1 MKKDI
6 FKLGIVVVIVLFTS
20 CQKRMVQLPQVVE
33 VETVSLTDISPI
45 YIFYNEKAPNDVEV
59 NRKNLISTTHW
70 IFHVDKRNGL
80 EQAGEAIEKLQ
91 LKKQNQK
98 AHKNEASQ
106 NYFSVSDS
114 IHKEL
119 AFVNFTEWPFRVI
132 QEEALDTIPLT
143 SSNKLIFGKDKRVWV
158 NDYEIS
164 YDTFDE
170 HMDRLLANELVR
182 DQEWLLVF
190 HGDQSFQEFM
200 AYFTAY

>member
-119 AFVNFTEWPFRVI
+119 A
-132 QEEALDTIPLT
+132 
-143 SSNKLIFGKDKRVWV
+143 
-158 NDYEIS
+158 
-164 YDTFDE
+164 
-170 HMDRLLANELVR
+170 LL
-182 DQEWLLVF
+182 F
-190 HGDQSFQEFM
+190 H
-200 AYFTAY
+200 

>member
-80 EQAGEAIEKLQ
+80 EQAG
-91 LKKQNQK
+91 
-98 AHKNEASQ
+98 
-106 NYFSVSDS
+106 
-114 IHKEL
+114 
-119 AFVNFTEWPFRVI
+119 
-132 QEEALDTIPLT
+132 
-143 SSNKLIFGKDKRVWV
+143 
-158 NDYEIS
+158 
-164 YDTFDE
+164 
-170 HMDRLLANELVR
+170 RLLKSCN
-182 DQEWLLVF
+182 
-190 HGDQSFQEFM
+190 
-200 AYFTAY
+200 